1 MNKIVILARMSLP
14 TATQLAD
21 DPTVVQRVLDHIDNR
36 TTDLA
41 EACWREPIGNYR
53 SPERFA
59 AELEVVLR
67 QQPVGF
73 CPSAALAEPGS
84 FVAREAAGTPVV
96 AVRGRDG
103 VVRAFLN
110 ACSHRGAQVACQSTG
125 CAKAL
130 VCPYHGWTYGLA
142 GELRGIPH
150 ADGFPGVDRSE
161 SGLTPLEAT
170 ERGGIVFVSQQPAT
184 PAMRDELDQLPMLV
198 PERFR
203 FVKVDQLDVAANW
216 KITVEGFLEGYHI
229 RSTHPDTFY
238 PIQYDNLNVIE
249 SFGRHNRVT
258 FPYRNIE
265 ALRTVDPAQR
275 TAEGRL
281 TYAYHLFP
289 HVIVATQPGRM
300 VMIVLEPLTISS
312 TRFVTY
318 TLSDHYDG
326 SQEADDALVDEESFA
341 AKGAAQDR
349 AIIESI
355 QRSLAANPREF
366 FELGL
371 FEGAIGH
378 FHRELSAAIDG
389 PTDA

>member
-1 MNKIVILARMSLP
+1 MD
-14 TATQLAD
+14 TDTQLAD
-21 DPTVVQRVLDHIDNR
+21 DPTVIQRVLDHIDNR
-36 TTDLA
+36 STDLA
-41 EACWREPIGNYR
+41 EASWREPIENYR

-59 AELEVVLR
+59 AELDLVLR
-67 QQPVGF
+67 RHPVGF
-73 CPSAALAEPGS
+73 CPSAALAAPGS
-84 FVAREAAGTPVV
+84 FVAREAAGTPVI

-103 VVRAFLN
+103 EVRAFVN
-110 ACSHRGAQVACQSTG
+110 ACSHRGAQVACESTG
-125 CAKAL
+125 CVKAF
-130 VCPYHGWTYGLA
+130 VCPYHGWTYGLD
-142 GELRGIPH
+142 GGLRGVPH
-150 ADGFPGVDRSE
+150 ADGFPDVDKSA

-170 ERGGIVFVSQQPAT
+170 ERGGVVFVSQQPAT
-184 PAMRDELDQLPMLV
+184 PARAAELDQLPLLI

-238 PIQYDNLNVIE
+238 PIQYDNLNVVE
-249 SFGRHNRVT
+249 SFGRNNRVT

-265 ALRTVDPAQR
+265 ALRAVEPAER

-289 HVIVATQPGRM
+289 NVIVATQPGRM
-300 VMIVLEPLTISS
+300 VMIVLEPLTVAS

-326 SQEADDALVDEESFA
+326 SPEADETVKDEESFA
-341 AKGAAQDR
+341 ARGAAQDR
-349 AIIESI
+349 AIITSI
-355 QRSLAANPREF
+355 QRSLTANPREL
-366 FELGL
+366 FEFGL

-378 FHRELSAAIDG
+378 FHRELAAAIDG
-389 PTDA
+389 RADG